1 MSGMKIFM
9 ISRGYPSKRDPQW
22 GCFEKDQAE
31 ALQAAGH
38 EVVVLSV
45 DSRFRWYYRP
55 LGISHRVVN
64 SIHVYDCFVI
74 PAAITTLLFGA
85 KMSAKIRRWQ
95 FKHLFCRIKGK
106 YGMPDLLYAHYMPN
120 IHLAIPTHIKHHIPL
135 VGIEHW
141 SEMGKKTVKSE
152 VVALAK
158 ETYPYV
164 DKLIAVSESLKNN
177 IKKYAKEDAIVVHNM
192 VGQEFTYSP
201 AVCAHPLTLVAV
213 GSLIHGKGF
222 DLLIQA
228 LDQIRSQLP
237 ADWKC
242 NIIGEGNQHAAL
254 QQQIDNACL
263 TDHIYLLGQKNK
275 QEIVTLL
282 QQSDFFVL
290 PSRSETFGVVY
301 IEAMACGLPVIATD
315 CGVPS
320 SLITSQNGLFIPVDN
335 VNALSDAI
343 IRMTIHLAEY
353 NRQAIAQNCQE
364 RFAPKV
370 IAQQLTQIFEQ
381 VIART

>member
-1 MSGMKIFM
+1 MKIFM

-64 SIHVYDCFVI
+64 GIHVWDNFLMPGSIAQVLMGNRNKRRFKQWQLEHVFKKSISEHGI
-74 PAAITTLLFGA
+74 PDI
-85 KMSAKIRRWQ
+85 
-95 FKHLFCRIKGK
+95 
-106 YGMPDLLYAHYMPN
+106 LYAHYMFVMHET
-120 IHLAIPTHIKHHIPL
+120 IVIKKKYNIPL

-164 DKLIAVSESLKNN
+164 DQLIAVSESLKNN
-177 IKKYAKEDAIVVHNM
+177 IKKYAKADAIVVHNM

-201 AVCAHPLTLVAV
+201 VVCAHPLKLVAV
-213 GSLIHGKGF
+213 GSLIHRKGF

-237 ADWKC
+237 ADWQC

-254 QQQIDNACL
+254 QQQIDNAGL
-263 TDHIYLLGQKNK
+263 TDHMHLLGQKNK

-290 PSRSETFGVVY
+290 PSRSDTFGVVY

-320 SLITSQNGLFIPVDN
+320 SLITSQNGLFIPVDD

-343 IRMTIHLAEY
+343 IRMTTHLAEY

-381 VIART
+381 VIARK